1 MNNSS
6 AIRAHKQH
14 TPKLADRVFVD
25 PSAVV
30 IGDVEI
36 GEDSSVWPLTVIRGD
51 MHRIRIGARTSIQ
64 DGSILH
70 ITHAGPFNPDGYPLT
85 VGSDVTVGH
94 SVTLHGCTIGD
105 RVLVGMGSMV
115 MDGAVVEN
123 NVVIGAG
130 SLVPPGKVLASGF
143 LYMGSP
149 AKQVREL
156 KEKEMNFFTYTAGNY
171 VKLKEQK
178 TGNINNHPISETAFK
193 ILKLQK
199 TDNGLVFQDIKY
211 SQVPRRLKKWI
222 EDAGITKKISFHNF
236 RHSYATLQLANG
248 TDIYTVSK
256 LLGHKNV
263 STTQIYTKVM
273 DKNKIEAANRINVKL
288 DGLS

>member
-171 VKLKEQK
+171 VKLKDEYLEQ
-178 TGNINNHPISETAFK
+178 E
-193 ILKLQK
+193 L
-199 TDNGLVFQDIKY
+199 
-211 SQVPRRLKKWI
+211 
-222 EDAGITKKISFHNF
+222 E
-236 RHSYATLQLANG
+236 
-248 TDIYTVSK
+248 
-256 LLGHKNV
+256 
-263 STTQIYTKVM
+263 
-273 DKNKIEAANRINVKL
+273 E
-288 DGLS
+288 